1 MPRFTWFDGE
11 PPPDLKITQVYGLLF
26 TDCERLLLFI
36 DASGSYSLPGGTPEA
51 YDNGIIG
58 TLRREVTEEVN
69 TDIQEPL
76 MVGYQTADDGGDD
89 ADGCA
94 QVRMTAMIKEIKP
107 AQPDPA
113 TGLTYKR
120 VLATPAKAIELL
132 SWYDT
137 GTAQINAA
145 VKIAREQFNIS
156 IDKCTKC
163 FGEPSKEN
171 EEVFI

>member
-1 MPRFTWFDGE
+1 MSNFTWFDGY
-11 PPPDLKITQVYGLLF
+11 PPPELKITQVYGLLF
-26 TDCERLLLFI
+26 TDCGRLLLFI
-36 DASGSYSLPGGTPEA
+36 AQSGNYSLPGGTPEA
-51 YDNGIIG
+51 YDNNIED
-58 TLRREVTEEVN
+58 TLRREVFEEVN
-69 TDIQEPL
+69 IEIQEPVI
-76 MVGYQTADDGGDD
+76 VGYQTVDGENF
-89 ADGCA
+89 A

-107 AQPDPA
+107 PQPDPA

-120 VLATPAKAIELL
+120 VLATPEKAIELL

-137 GTAQINAA
+137 GAAQINAA
-145 VKIAREQFNIS
+145 VKIAREKFIIS